1 MLKIFYYLTIDDTVY
16 VNLFNNTL
24 QRIKDDT
31 TKEEEVDELVS
42 SILGKYGRI
51 HISNIYIIGMVVG
64 LALVNSLFVIPL
76 INLYISPDTNFFTK
90 LKIISIIRI
99 SYGQA
104 SIKYSTE
111 SKSKR
116 PVYKIQ
122 SNAVTGPV

>member
-1 MLKIFYYLTIDDTVY
+1 MMLKIFYYLTIDDTVY
-16 VNLFNNTL
+16 VNLFNNTV

-76 INLYISPDTNFFTK
+76 HEHCRLVQTLIFSQN
-90 LKIISIIRI
+90 
-99 SYGQA
+99 
-104 SIKYSTE
+104 
-111 SKSKR
+111 
-116 PVYKIQ
+116 
-122 SNAVTGPV
+122 